1 MTRVLCLCNLGK
13 GAQLQKPKIDPVT
26 MVRIKA
32 SANLEQAIH
41 KGEQA
46 GPLADTLQIIV
57 ITDKIN
63 SKKRNTFLDNGLKS
77 WRRTTF
83 WNLILFLRGWESW
96 WKDGSWP
103 GETLTRQT
111 VMAGLQFTFIIDEP
125 HWYDGTPHGADGSV
139 LTSKAGFFPS
149 QVLLLWTKMDRYKR
163 SFQSIIVNKQH
174 TEDQSRL
181 ILFQMRREVLGGG
194 RPKGSAE

>member
-1 MTRVLCLCNLGK
+1 MPTGSRSLKLKKKLSIIQHEHHWWRVFVQPGK
-13 GAQLQKPKIDPVT
+13 RCPAAETKIDPVT

-32 SANLEQAIH
+32 STNLEQAIH

-63 SKKRNTFLDNGLKS
+63 NKKRNTFLDNGLKS
-77 WRRTTF
+77 WPRTMF

-103 GETLTRQT
+103 GETLTHQI

-139 LTSKAGFFPS
+139 LTSKAGFSLTSPA
-149 QVLLLWTKMDRYKR
+149 V
-163 SFQSIIVNKQH
+163 VNQNGPLE
-174 TEDQSRL
+174 TQLSVNYC
-181 ILFQMRREVLGGG
+181 Q
-194 RPKGSAE
+194 